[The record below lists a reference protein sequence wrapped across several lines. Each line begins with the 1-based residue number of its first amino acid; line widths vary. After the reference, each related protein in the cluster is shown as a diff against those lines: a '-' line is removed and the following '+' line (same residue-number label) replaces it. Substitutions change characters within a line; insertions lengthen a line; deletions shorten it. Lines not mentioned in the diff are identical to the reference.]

1 MLGRKAYLT
10 PTMIDANEV
19 NETSIFL
26 GRVSHE
32 CQKHLTKK
40 TFPIFCLK
48 KILNIPMANFCFWKN
63 IFSVK
68 QAKKQVKDET
78 DECGWSMKS
87 FEQISWKK
95 KTFFFHLLFVS
106 IPFKD
111 RLSTWI
117 SLRMHEILCSFK

>member
-1 MLGRKAYLT
+1 
-10 PTMIDANEV
+10 
-19 NETSIFL
+19 
-26 GRVSHE
+26 
-32 CQKHLTKK
+32 
-40 TFPIFCLK
+40 
-48 KILNIPMANFCFWKN
+48 MANFCFWKN

-117 SLRMHEILCSFK
+117 SLRMHEILYARSNKFLNLFLPDQQQID